1 MRFIGTYL
9 LILTWQSGLSI
20 LQSIPCASICLAN
33 FCLILS
39 HAKFNLYYV
48 TDPSFPQF
56 FPLQFSHTELY
67 ILTYFFMANTDS
79 ASSGCMF
86 SPEMLKAARQPS
98 LTSLH
103 YLSTQ
108 LLSRLSTHPRGTC
121 FNMTY
126 LTSIPDILL
135 STESTVTRPNPWL
148 CCLLY
153 VRYIHF
159 PSIITLFALIW
170 NCPLSA

>member
-20 LQSIPCASICLAN
+20 LQSIPCAFICLAN

-48 TDPSFPQF
+48 TDLSFPQL
-56 FPLQFSHTELY
+56 FPLHFNV
-67 ILTYFFMANTDS
+67 FFMTNTDN

-108 LLSRLSTHPRGTC
+108 LLSRLPTHPHGTC

-126 LTSIPDILL
+126 PTSIPDILL

-153 VRYIHF
+153 VKYIHF